1 MSFTRGTSES
11 DPYIEQKYINNHIN
25 NQDAH
30 FKADLNT
37 IGKYIQDN
45 YVQLMLLLGMFIL
58 IYWIE
63 SLTRINNVLYSIPS
77 AIPGITI
84 PSNANIKSMK
94 KIKHKKIPTN
104 LLEFIRHREKV
115 SKQNQLKESKKK

>member
-58 IYWIE
+58 IYCIE

-77 AIPGITI
+77 AIPGISI
-84 PSNANIKSMK
+84 PSNASIKSMK

-115 SKQNQLKESKKK
+115 SKQNQLKESKK